1 MKDFLKFTWD
11 VGFLVLSLCHS
22 PRERYK
28 AKGLY
33 WRNPVRYFGV
43 TRLDCW
49 HKQSPCFSHSL
60 LCKCD
65 KLCLPLLI
73 SCNSSVIFPI
83 LQNKWVKGDD
93 SSLPS
98 VLVTATWSSG
108 SSSGLPCVQQRV
120 MKMIK
125 VLEYLTLGEDET
137 RRENLRQI
145 CSMCKNTWWGSGK
158 ENRTKFFSIMLS
170 VRTRGNE
177 HKLKLRKLHVSIKDN
192 FCSMKLVE
200 YWNKLLREIEEPPS
214 FELLKTLLDQPLWL
228 SLLWA
233 QMLY

>member
-22 PRERYK
+22 PGQKYK

-49 HKQSPCFSHSL
+49 HKHSPCFSHSL

-65 KLCLPLLI
+65 KLCLSLLI

-108 SSSGLPCVQQRV
+108 SSSGLPSVQQRV

-137 RRENLRQI
+137 AGTIHPRQER
-145 CSMCKNTWWGSGK
+145 TWG
-158 ENRTKFFSIMLS
+158 RS
-170 VRTRGNE
+170 VRCAKILDEAVVKKT
-177 HKLKLRKLHVSIKDN
+177 
-192 FCSMKLVE
+192 
-200 YWNKLLREIEEPPS
+200 EPNS
-214 FELLKTLLDQPLWL
+214 
-228 SLLWA
+228 SR
-233 QMLY
+233 